1 MKGGFH
7 ARERPFCHFVRFV
20 RTRQRREPHWPG
32 GVFALACGYDPL
44 ARGCGRAC
52 PQAWHIGLWMWSC
65 LPAGMA
71 ILACGCGH
79 VDPRAWSRWS
89 GGHGHIGPAGA
100 VALTWWDARGLQLR
114 RLTQGFAT
122 LEARAGLCDQR
133 GPQRVSSLRQPV
145 EASCL
150 SGLAVMARSWAFAPL
165 GCWMVFLSLGN
176 GKVK

>member
-1 MKGGFH
+1 MKGDFH

-32 GVFALACGYDPL
+32 GVCGYDPL

-100 VALTWWDARGLQLR
+100 VALTWWDARGLAVTEAYTGLYGHGSPRGALR
-114 RLTQGFAT
+114 PKRPAKGFVVAAARGSFV
-122 LEARAGLCDQR
+122 LERAGGYGQELGVCAV
-133 GPQRVSSLRQPV
+133 GALEGV
-145 EASCL
+145 
-150 SGLAVMARSWAFAPL
+150 LAAR
-165 GCWMVFLSLGN
+165 
-176 GKVK
+176 

>member
-1 MKGGFH
+1 MKGDFH

-71 ILACGCGH
+71 ILACGRGH

-89 GGHGHIGPAGA
+89 DGHSHIGLVGV
-100 VALTWWDARGLQLR
+100 VALTGGMRGACSYGGLLQGLYGHGSPRGALRPKRLAKGFVVAAARGS
-114 RLTQGFAT
+114 FV
-122 LEARAGLCDQR
+122 LERAGGYGQELGVCAAGVLD
-133 GPQRVSSLRQPV
+133 GVLV
-145 EASCL
+145 
-150 SGLAVMARSWAFAPL
+150 AR
-165 GCWMVFLSLGN
+165 
-176 GKVK
+176 